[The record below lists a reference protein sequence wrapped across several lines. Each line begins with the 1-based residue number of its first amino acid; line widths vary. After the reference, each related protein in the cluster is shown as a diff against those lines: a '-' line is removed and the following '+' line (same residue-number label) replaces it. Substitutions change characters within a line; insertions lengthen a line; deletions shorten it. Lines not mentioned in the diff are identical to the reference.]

1 MAKLKGQLDR
11 LQRVQWALWGIVLAA
26 AAAFYFAGY
35 RPKTQRIADLRL
47 QVESSRGKVESNQ
60 AKARSLRELAR
71 EVQRLEDKVHGYGR
85 QMPRQPELGEFLGDI
100 TRVSQQ
106 LALRDWK
113 YEPALPKRGDSYFE
127 LPITMHFV
135 GEFANAA
142 SFLRQVEELQRL
154 TRVRRLQIKARDRK
168 AGQVEVD
175 VAMNIYFSEGQ

>member
-1 MAKLKGQLDR
+1 
-11 LQRVQWALWGIVLAA
+11 VVLAGA
-26 AAAFYFAGY
+26 VGFYFVGY

-47 QVESSRGKVESNQ
+47 QVESSRARVESNQ
-60 AKARSLRELAR
+60 AKARTLRDLAH
-71 EVQRLEDKVHGYGR
+71 EVKRLEEKVQGYGR

-113 YEPALPKRGDSYFE
+113 YEPAPPKRCDAYFE
-127 LPITMHFV
+127 LPISMHFV

-154 TRVRRLQIKARDRK
+154 TRVRRLAIKTRDRRS
-168 AGQVEVD
+168 GQVEVD